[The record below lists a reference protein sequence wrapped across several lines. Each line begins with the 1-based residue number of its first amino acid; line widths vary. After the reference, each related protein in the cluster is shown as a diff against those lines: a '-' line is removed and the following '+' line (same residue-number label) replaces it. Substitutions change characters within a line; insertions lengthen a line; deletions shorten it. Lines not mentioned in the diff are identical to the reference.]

1 MSKSVSKVRAHK
13 GFTFR
18 VSKMSERYTK
28 VALRETL
35 TNKEIGHVNL
45 IKVREGYYET
55 HSDLNDEYQNKGLG
69 ALMYARAI
77 QHALE
82 NGWRVQSSG
91 SSSSDAQRVWR
102 GKTIR
107 KYFSIKLKKRDNDP
121 YYDKWYAYAK

>member
-1 MSKSVSKVRAHK
+1 MSNSIPKIRAPKGFSFRVKKVNQRYTSVSLHTTMPNR
-13 GFTFR
+13 
-18 VSKMSERYTK
+18 
-28 VALRETL
+28 
-35 TNKEIGHVNL
+35 EIGHVSL

-55 HSDLNDEYQNKGLG
+55 HSDLNEDFHGKGLG

-82 NGWRVQSSG
+82 KGWGVRSSG

-107 KYFSIKLKKRDNDP
+107 KYFAIKLKKGEDQ